1 MCFGGGG
8 GGGGTI
14 TMPDTGAYDR
24 MLDRQIAAM
33 QSEMNGA
40 AQLKQ
45 AELQTAQQA
54 QQAALS
60 KLSDYRTE
68 KADEF
73 ASVEA
78 EARRLMNIVGAPP
91 PEKSAKAPVT
101 GDTRRSSTRKT
112 GKRGLRISRSSANS
126 SGYGTGLN
134 IT

>member
-1 MCFGGGG
+1 MCLGGG

-14 TMPDTGAYDR
+14 MMPDTGAYDR

-33 QSEMNGA
+33 QSGVDGA
-40 AQLKQ
+40 VQLKQ

-54 QQAALS
+54 QQAALTR
-60 KLSDYRTE
+60 LTDYRTE

-78 EARRLMNIVGAPP
+78 EARRLMNIVGPPP
-91 PEKSAKAPVT
+91 PEKSAKAPTV
-101 GDTRRSSTRKT
+101 GDNRRSSTRKT
-112 GKRGLRISRSSANS
+112 GKRGLRIGRGSANS

>member
-1 MCFGGGG
+1 MCFGGG

-33 QSEMNGA
+33 ESERDGVV
-40 AQLKQ
+40 QLKQ

-54 QQAALS
+54 QQAALT
-60 KLSDYRTE
+60 KLNDYRTD
-68 KADEF
+68 KAEDF

-91 PEKSAKAPVT
+91 PEKSAKAPVV
-101 GDTRRSSTRKT
+101 GDTRRSSAKT
-112 GKRGLRISRSSANS
+112 KGKRGLRIGRAIAKS
-126 SGYGTGLN
+126 SGSGSGLN

>member
-8 GGGGTI
+8 GAGTI

-33 QSEMNGA
+33 ESQRDGQVKVM
-40 AQLKQ
+40 Q

-54 QQAALS
+54 QQNALT
-60 KLSDYRTE
+60 KLNDYRTQ
-68 KADEF
+68 KAEDV

-78 EARRLMNIVGAPP
+78 EARRLMNIVGPPP
-91 PEKSAKAPVT
+91 PEESAKAPVV
-101 GDTRRSSTRKT
+101 GDTRRSSARTK
-112 GKRGLRISRSSANS
+112 GKRGLRIGRTTAKASAAGS
-126 SGYGTGLN
+126 GLN

>member
-1 MCFGGGG
+1 MCFGGG

-33 QSEMNGA
+33 ESERDGVV
-40 AQLKQ
+40 QLKQ

-54 QQAALS
+54 QQQALTQ
-60 KLSDYRTE
+60 LNDYRTE
-68 KADEF
+68 KAEEF

-78 EARRLMNIVGAPP
+78 EARRLMNIVGTPP
-91 PEKSAKAPVT
+91 PEKSAKAPVV
-101 GDTRRSSTRKT
+101 GDTRRSSARQK
-112 GKRGLRISRSSANS
+112 GKRGLLIGRSTASS
-126 SGYGTGLN
+126 SGAGTGLN